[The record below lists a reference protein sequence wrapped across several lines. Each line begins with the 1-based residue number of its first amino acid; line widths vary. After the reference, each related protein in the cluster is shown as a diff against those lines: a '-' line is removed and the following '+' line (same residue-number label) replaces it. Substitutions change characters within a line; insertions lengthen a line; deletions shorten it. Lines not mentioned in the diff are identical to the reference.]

1 MRNCLTDI
9 ADIHVGHA
17 EDRQAQTGATA
28 IIFDKPT
35 LATADIRG
43 GGPGTRDIALLSP
56 ENTVEHID
64 ALFLSGGSAFGLD
77 TGGGVQAWLAEQG
90 RGFAVGPASANVRV
104 PIVPGA
110 ILFDLLNGGDK
121 GPGAAMDY
129 RALGYAAAQAAVNNL
144 PRLGSAG
151 AGLGATT
158 ASLRGGLGTASSTLP
173 GSVKV
178 AALAVVN
185 AAGSATCGATHHFW
199 AAPFERHR
207 EFGGHGLPEIWP
219 EDALKPRMKGAPQD
233 APGQATTLCVVATDA
248 NLSLN
253 EAKRLAIMAQDG
265 MARALYPVHTPLDG
279 DIVFAVATAEKPLC
293 SDAQT
298 RHHALAVLGAEA
310 ANCVARAIAR
320 GVYEAEPS
328 PEGSP
333 MPLSYKQQ
341 FV

>member
-1 MRNCLTDI
+1 
-9 ADIHVGHA
+9 
-17 EDRQAQTGATA
+17 
-28 IIFDKPT
+28 
-35 LATADIRG
+35 
-43 GGPGTRDIALLSP
+43 
-56 ENTVEHID
+56 
-64 ALFLSGGSAFGLD
+64 
-77 TGGGVQAWLAEQG
+77 
-90 RGFAVGPASANVRV
+90 
-104 PIVPGA
+104 
-110 ILFDLLNGGDK
+110 
-121 GPGAAMDY
+121 MDY

-185 AAGSATCGATHHFW
+185 AAGVCDLRCPRIIFG

-279 DIVFAVATAEKPLC
+279 DIVFAVATG
-293 SDAQT
+293 
-298 RHHALAVLGAEA
+298 REA
-310 ANCVARAIAR
+310 IVQRRANPSSRACGSRSR
-320 GVYEAEPS
+320 GRKLRRPGHCA
-328 PEGSP
+328 GR
-333 MPLSYKQQ
+333 L
-341 FV
+341 